1 MNDIIEVT
9 GYFSRTPT
17 IRFVQK
23 GKGVTNI
30 AGEKLYEHQVTTAV
44 GQVLIARGLISE
56 FFVMLADVEN
66 FRYTLCV
73 EHVSSLVIW
82 ESSWRSGSRRE
93 ISNSRRSWPA
103 GGYKRFACSTC
114 VLTPETPSGNT
125 A

>member
-9 GYFSRTPT
+9 GYFNRTPT

-66 FRYTLCV
+66 SRYTLCL
-73 EHVSSLVIW
+73 EHVSSPGDLGILV
-82 ESSWRSGSRRE
+82 EERLSSRNIEFKAKLASGRLQTIRVLHL
-93 ISNSRRSWPA
+93 RPDA
-103 GGYKRFACSTC
+103 GDA
-114 VLTPETPSGNT
+114 
-125 A
+125 